1 MSFEPIRYGQLHDY
15 LASLGYRA
23 EAAPTHV
30 VYRKSGRRLPV
41 VLPKTSRG
49 EEVPQ
54 SHLAAV
60 GRILELDGI
69 ILTGQF
75 AVPVDRVPPRRR
87 AAKAGGTTAKA
98 AKADGTNGTAK
109 ARDGKAAKIRKPE
122 SGR

>member
-1 MSFEPIRYGQLHDY
+1 MSFERIRYGQLHDY
-15 LASLGYRA
+15 LASLGYAA
-23 EAAPTHV
+23 ESAPTHV

-41 VLPKTSRG
+41 VLPKTSRS
-49 EEVPQ
+49 EEVPP

-60 GRILELDGI
+60 GRILELDGLI
-69 ILTGQF
+69 VSGQF

-87 AAKAGGTTAKA
+87 AAKAEGTSAKA